1 LFLKVYT
8 AALLAWK
15 LVTAMVRSFVL
26 LVTCLRQRLLFDLFL
41 FADEEPVSWFVF
53 LQQVRKGPVL
63 NQLYFRAIKDI
74 QYVMSHLEVTQ
85 YIAQECQE
93 LARAWLHL
101 LALCKACILGTWV
114 LILVTGQDTNRGCG
128 GLAED

>member
-1 LFLKVYT
+1 
-8 AALLAWK
+8 
-15 LVTAMVRSFVL
+15 MVRSFVL
-26 LVTCLRQRLLFDLFL
+26 PVTCLRQRLLFDLFL

-74 QYVMSHLEVTQ
+74 QYVTSHLEVTQTSTQ

-101 LALCKACILGTWV
+101 LTLCKACILGTWV
-114 LILVTGQDTNRGCG
+114 LILVTGQDTNWGGG

>member
-1 LFLKVYT
+1 VGDKRIEVG
-8 AALLAWK
+8 A
-15 LVTAMVRSFVL
+15 
-26 LVTCLRQRLLFDLFL
+26 
-41 FADEEPVSWFVF
+41 
-53 LQQVRKGPVL
+53 
-63 NQLYFRAIKDI
+63 I

-85 YIAQECQE
+85 YIVQECQE

-101 LALCKACILGTWV
+101 LALCKECILGTWV

>member
-26 LVTCLRQRLLFDLFL
+26 VVTCLHQRLLVDLFL
-41 FADEEPVSWFVF
+41 FADEELVSWFVF

-74 QYVMSHLEVTQ
+74 QYVMSHFEV
-85 YIAQECQE
+85 AQ
-93 LARAWLHL
+93 
-101 LALCKACILGTWV
+101 
-114 LILVTGQDTNRGCG
+114 
-128 GLAED
+128 